1 MPEKRRTSF
10 TRGPSSLRHPFGPFE
25 PSSLVTEDVIELL
38 QDSGQEHKEVES
50 ASPKSQEAAS
60 EKPQYRSRFDA
71 PPSLGRL
78 LLVRRAETA
87 GNIPDGLNTKIAR
100 SALQSKYKS
109 ISKSPLS
116 LNRLLRQ
123 ASKGVPLGSSLTT
136 NGVGKKVRT
145 DEVLDTI
152 TDILSEGMAP
162 GWSMSINFEDT
173 ESVSNKEDDL
183 MTKVFLFD
191 ETVDVDPSPHL
202 PTAEEDLQHLRKR
215 KGRRSQSLP
224 SKLSRQVLRLDGLG
238 VSGMMDLLDQG
249 PLKHKQCEP
258 PLRRSKSTSDIA
270 LPSRKQKGLK
280 KLIPTSRTVKP
291 PASKSLIPKSR
302 KSKYRHSARSLIHGN
317 SGLLDRFLTCQD
329 LLVREVQANAAYLL
343 MTEQLEVTDVLYRI
357 REKRQL
363 LEKSLGN
370 GRSLWFRGSQ
380 ARKRAQVD
388 LNSKSFDVKGKG
400 REEVQHSVRLNE
412 IFPSGLTSSDFFLKI
427 LESDMMDLAS
437 LRTPRPSGPSNSKS
451 YPRSKRPAQ
460 VVTAVTVND
469 PPIASTVVRVD

>member
-152 TDILSEGMAP
+152 TDILSE
-162 GWSMSINFEDT
+162 
-173 ESVSNKEDDL
+173 EDDL

-202 PTAEEDLQHLRKR
+202 PTAEEHLQHLRKR